1 MRRSDWKH
9 ELYLNNKKSELS
21 KKYNI
26 SIKNLKRKEESIFNK
41 LYKRE
46 IKKYNGLIPGG
57 LRNQAFNILERYLQT
72 YEVGCW
78 KKFLKKFK

>member
-9 ELYLNNKKSELS
+9 ELYLNNKKDGLS

-26 SIKNLKRKEESIFNK
+26 SIKKLKRKEELIFSK
-41 LYKRE
+41 LYEKE
-46 IKKYNGLIPGG
+46 IKKYNGLISSG
-57 LRNQAFNILERYLQT
+57 LKDQAFNILERYVQK